1 MHARSLVIITLLLGK
16 KKSKYYS
23 VYILDA
29 QGINKFYF
37 LDESLK
43 NELVQGI
50 LCKSMKKEE
59 KKSVWNGMR
68 IWKDQNESSH

>member
-50 LCKSMKKEE
+50 LCKSMKKNL
-59 KKSVWNGMR
+59 KTG
-68 IWKDQNESSH
+68 SSGKILGDILHCY